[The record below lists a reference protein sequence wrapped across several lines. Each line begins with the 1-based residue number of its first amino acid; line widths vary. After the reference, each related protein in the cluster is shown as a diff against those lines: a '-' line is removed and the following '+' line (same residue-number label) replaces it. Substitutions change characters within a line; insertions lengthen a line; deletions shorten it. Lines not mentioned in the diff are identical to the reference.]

1 MSDLFFDTGV
11 LRLYLIA
18 DKRLERYKNQIANRN
33 SKAFTS
39 MVNMVE
45 LYYKTMEKLGTRVAE
60 SWYWRILNS
69 DFTVIKDISESV
81 GISSA
86 KLKLKY
92 KKTLSFVDAVSLGLA
107 LKLKCT
113 LLTTDSGIKET
124 KEKSKIIHFDVKN

>member
-1 MSDLFFDTGV
+1 MSDLFFDTGAI
-11 LRLYLIA
+11 RLYLIA
-18 DKRLERYKNQIANRN
+18 DNRLEEYKNQIANRT

-45 LYYKTMEKLGTRVAE
+45 LYYKTMEKLGTQVAD
-60 SWYWRILNS
+60 SWYWRVMNS

-92 KKTLSFVDAVSLGLA
+92 KKTLSFVDAISLGLT
-107 LKLKCT
+107 LKLKCI
-113 LLTTDSGIKET
+113 LLTTDGGLKDT
-124 KEKSKIIHFDVKN
+124 KEKGKIIHFDIKD